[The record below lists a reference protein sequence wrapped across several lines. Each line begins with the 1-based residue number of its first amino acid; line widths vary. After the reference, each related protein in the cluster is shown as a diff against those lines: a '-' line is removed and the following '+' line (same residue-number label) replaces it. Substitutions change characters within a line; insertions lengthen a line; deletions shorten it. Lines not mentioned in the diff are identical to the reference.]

1 MQSITKYKTGIQPN
15 QEPSHNCA
23 PEIED
28 AFLSWV
34 IYQPDLRLAY
44 HWIPAAVFAQPAAS
58 AVWELIQSGA
68 ADLPTLFTSL
78 PKKHANYLNRIAQ
91 ITSFAVDLPRWVKTI
106 VDLHTRREVYRVAV
120 EAIALSQRPSV
131 APDTAIQQII
141 SKFGEISALSEAE
154 ESLASHEQ
162 ASEKFLSD
170 LVDSHDQG
178 EPNRYL
184 WGWADLDR
192 ITGGL
197 TPGQLVTV
205 GARSSMGKSTFALN
219 SACNMAEAGTPTLF
233 VSLEMS
239 KAELEAKIL
248 GRSARVSGDE
258 FRDPRKISESTF
270 EKLVSTAIIQKPLPL
285 WLDDGIFRDAADIE
299 AAILKV
305 KNRYGQQP
313 KVIFV
318 DYLQLMSLDSGNE
331 ANMVQAI
338 SRLTRSLKQ
347 LAKKL
352 GVAIVI
358 LSQLNRSV
366 ESRNDKRPM
375 MSDLRDSGSIEQD
388 SNLVLMLY
396 RDAYY
401 NPNSELGD
409 TTEVLVVK
417 NRGGAT
423 GKSELVF
430 DGQYSEFKG
439 RM

>member
-1 MQSITKYKTGIQPN
+1 MQLTTGRKTDSLVASQVGN
-15 QEPSHNCA
+15 QCA

-28 AFLSWV
+28 ALLSWV

-44 HWIPAAVFAQPAAS
+44 HWLPAAAFAQPGAK
-58 AVWELIQSGA
+58 AVWESMQSGN
-68 ADLPTLFTSL
+68 ADLPSL
-78 PKKHANYLNRIAQ
+78 YTDLAKKHQAYLNKIAQ
-91 ITSFAVDLPRWVKTI
+91 LTSFAVDIQRWVKTI
-106 VDLHTRREVYRVAV
+106 VDLYTRREVYRVAI
-120 EAIALSQRPSV
+120 EAIALSQQSSVPPS
-131 APDTAIQQII
+131 TAIQQIV
-141 SKFGEISALSEAE
+141 SKFGEISAMTEAE
-154 ESLASHEQ
+154 ESLSSHEE

-178 EPNRYL
+178 DACRYS

-192 ITGGL
+192 ISGGL
-197 TPGQLVTV
+197 TPGQLVTI

-219 SACNMAEAGTPTLF
+219 AACNIAKTGTPTLF
-233 VSLEMS
+233 ISLEMGRP
-239 KAELEAKIL
+239 ELEAKIL
-248 GRSARVSGDE
+248 GRSARVAGDE
-258 FRDPRKISESTF
+258 FRDPQKMSESTF
-270 EKLVSTAIIQKPLPL
+270 EKLVNAAIAQKPLPL

-318 DYLQLMSLDSGNE
+318 DYLQLMSLDGGNE

-388 SNLVLMLY
+388 SNQVLMLY

-401 NPNSELGD
+401 NPGSELGD